1 MHTSRA
7 GTFIFFI
14 KKIGTEFAGLF
25 DIICWTSFS
34 FSLQKTFFHYGPIWL
49 KNKSNKSTIIYAFKV
64 VDIGSKNAWIFDILH
79 LNCGLF
85 CLPAFIADSLKSRNT
100 IYQKDCSVQTLFIR
114 RAPFNL
120 NELFIPH
127 ALFISRILS
136 ISCALFTRKYCSF
149 FFFLKKFGTELAD
162 LFATTCWK
170 KKLLLSWEDTFPVT
184 SNMAEN

>member
-25 DIICWTSFS
+25 DTICWIS
-34 FSLQKTFFHYGPIWL
+34 FSLQKTFFHYGPIWR
-49 KNKSNKSTIIYAFKV
+49 KNKSTIIYAFKV
-64 VDIGSKNAWIFDILH
+64 VDIGSKNAWIFDFLH

-100 IYQKDCSVQTLFIR
+100 IYQKDCSVQTLFIQ
-114 RAPFNL
+114 RAPIIL

-149 FFFLKKFGTELAD
+149 FFFLKKFGTELSD
-162 LFATTCWK
+162 K
-170 KKLLLSWEDTFPVT
+170 
-184 SNMAEN
+184 